1 MTLPYVKEFPGGV
14 YTLGQVLI
22 LLVEGKRAGDDS
34 LHAAL
39 CKAGYEVC
47 VHHTGNSALRWVAEN
62 EPDLVVFDGASM
74 RSSGVR
80 SCRQLRRALG
90 DVPII
95 HTRSADEPRDEA
107 AGATVYLA
115 RPFTPRKVLNRVRSL
130 LPAVAS
136 EEEIV
141 RAGDLILYRGK
152 RSVQVVEQGER
163 QLTPKLAA
171 LLEDFLLHPNEV
183 RTRRELM
190 QNVWQ
195 TDYIGDTRTLD
206 VHVRWVRE
214 AIEENPSSP
223 RRLLTVRGK
232 GYVLRVP
239 PVEVEE

>member
-1 MTLPYVKEFPGGV
+1 MTMPYVKEFPGGV

-80 SCRQLRRALG
+80 SCRQLRRALA

-95 HTRSADEPRDEA
+95 HTRSAEEPRDEA

-152 RSVQVVEQGER
+152 RSVEVVGQGER
-163 QLTPKLAA
+163 QLTPK
-171 LLEDFLLHPNEV
+171 EV

>member
-1 MTLPYVKEFPGGV
+1 MVEAR
-14 YTLGQVLI
+14 I
-22 LLVEGKRAGDDS
+22 LLVEGKRAGDES
-34 LHAAL
+34 LQAAL
-39 CKAGYEVC
+39 CKAGYLVTVC
-47 VHHTGNSALRWVAEN
+47 HTGAAALQWLEADAN
-62 EPDLVVFDGASM
+62 TPDLVVFDGASM

-80 SCRQLRRALG
+80 SCRRLRRALE

-95 HTRSADEPRDEA
+95 HTRAGDQPRDEM
-107 AGATVYLA
+107 AGADVYLA
-115 RPFTPRKVLNRVRSL
+115 KPYTPRKVLNRVRAL

-152 RSVQVVEQGER
+152 RSVEVAGRGET

-171 LLEDFLLHPNEV
+171 LLEEFLRHPNQV
-183 RTRRELM
+183 RSRRVLM

-214 AIEENPSSP
+214 AIEADPSSP
-223 RRLLTVRGK
+223 QRLLTVRGK

-239 PVEVEE
+239 PLS

>member
-1 MTLPYVKEFPGGV
+1 
-14 YTLGQVLI
+14 

-34 LHAAL
+34 LNAAL
-39 CKAGYEVC
+39 CKAGYLVA
-47 VHHTGNSALRWVAEN
+47 VQHTGNAALRWVREN

-80 SCRQLRRALG
+80 SCRQLRYELD

-95 HTRSADEPRDEA
+95 HTRSEDQPRDET
-107 AGATVYLA
+107 AGASVYLVQ
-115 RPFTPRKVLNRVRSL
+115 PYTPRKVLNRVRSL

-141 RAGDLILYRGK
+141 RSGDLILYRGK
-152 RSVQVVEQGER
+152 RSVEVQGRGET

-171 LLEDFLLHPNEV
+171 LLEDFLQHPNEV
-183 RTRRELM
+183 RTRRDLM
-190 QNVWQ
+190 LNVWQ

-214 AIEENPSSP
+214 AIEEDPSTP
-223 RRLLTVRGK
+223 RRLVTVRGK
-232 GYVLRVP
+232 GYILHVP
-239 PVEVEE
+239 PRLE

>member
-1 MTLPYVKEFPGGV
+1 
-14 YTLGQVLI
+14 LGHALI
-22 LLVEGKRAGDDS
+22 LLVEGIRAGEDS

-39 CKAGYEVC
+39 CKAGYEVA
-47 VHHTGNSALRWVAEN
+47 VQHTGSGALDWVREN
-62 EPDLVVFDGASM
+62 EPDLIIFDGASM

-80 SCRQLRRALG
+80 SCRQLRQAL
-90 DVPII
+90 DAVPII
-95 HTRSADEPRDEA
+95 HTRIPAEPRDEA
-107 AGATVYLA
+107 AGASVYLVK
-115 RPFTPRKVLNRVRSL
+115 PFTPRKVLNRVRSL

-152 RSVQVVEQGER
+152 RSVEVRGQGEK

-171 LLEDFLLHPNEV
+171 LLEDFLRHPNEV
-183 RTRRELM
+183 RTRRDLM

-214 AIEENPSSP
+214 AIELDPGDP

-239 PVEVEE
+239 PLQE